1 VTEWPSELP
10 GLDIK
15 TALSQ
20 LGGKKKLYLRLL
32 AMFEDSHLQDIDRL
46 LAAASEQDWK
56 AVYEINHALK
66 GVTGNLAANELYQ
79 LCIDI
84 DGKLKDEQHDIESL
98 LSALPVAMT
107 TLLASITQAT
117 QLPLDE

>member
-1 VTEWPSELP
+1 MADWPSELP

-32 AMFEDSHLQDIDRL
+32 GMFEDSHQEDVNRL
-46 LAAASEQDWK
+46 LAAANEQDWK

-66 GVTGNLAANELYQ
+66 GVSGNLAANQLYQ

-84 DGKLKDEQHDIESL
+84 DGKLKHEQHDIEAE
-98 LSALPVAMT
+98 LSALPTAMQ
-107 TLLASITQAT
+107 TLLNSITEAR
-117 QLPLDE
+117 QLPLED

>member
-1 VTEWPSELP
+1 MAEWPDNLP

-32 AMFEDSHLQDIDRL
+32 GMFKDSHLQDIDRL
-46 LAAASEQDWK
+46 LAAAKEQDWK

-84 DGKLKDEQHDIESL
+84 DVKLKDESHDIEDM
-98 LSALPVAMT
+98 LSALPVAMV
-107 TLLASITQAT
+107 TLLASISQAT
-117 QLPLDE
+117 LLPLDE

>member
-1 VTEWPSELP
+1 MTEWPSELP

-32 AMFEDSHLQDIDRL
+32 GMFEDSHLQDIDRL
-46 LAAASEQDWK
+46 LAAAREQDWK

-84 DGKLKDEQHDIESL
+84 DGKLKDEQHDIEAL
-98 LSALPVAMT
+98 LTALPVAMT
-107 TLLASITQAT
+107 TLLASITQAA

>member
-1 VTEWPSELP
+1 MADWPSELP

-15 TALSQ
+15 QALNQ

-32 AMFEDSHLQDIDRL
+32 DMFADAHPQDVKRL
-46 LAAASEQDWK
+46 LAAAAEQDWK

-66 GVTGNLAANELYQ
+66 GVSGNLAASQLYQ

-84 DGKLKDEQHDIESL
+84 DGKLKDERHDIEAELSTLPGAMETL
-98 LSALPVAMT
+98 LSSIAVA
-107 TLLASITQAT
+107 S
-117 QLPLDE
+117 QLPLED

>member
-1 VTEWPSELP
+1 MADWPNKLP

-15 TALSQ
+15 TALGQ

-32 AMFEDSHLQDIDRL
+32 GMFEDSHVEDVNRL
-46 LAAASEQDWK
+46 LAAAQEQDWK

-66 GVTGNLAANELYQ
+66 GVSGNLAASEIYQ

-84 DGKLKDEQHDIESL
+84 DVKLKDEQHDIEQQL
-98 LSALPVAMT
+98 TALPTAMD
-107 TLLASITQAT
+107 TLLASIKEASV
-117 QLPLDE
+117 LPLDE

>member
-1 VTEWPSELP
+1 VAEWPNELP

-32 AMFEDSHLQDIDRL
+32 GMFEDSHVQDIDRL
-46 LAAASEQDWK
+46 LAAASEQDWE

-66 GVTGNLAANELYQ
+66 GVTGNLAASELYQ
-79 LCIDI
+79 LSIDI
-84 DGKLKDEQHDIESL
+84 DVKLKDKQHDIEAL
-98 LSALPVAMT
+98 LAALPLAMD
-107 TLLASITQAT
+107 TLLASISQARL
-117 QLPLDE
+117 LPLDE

>member
-1 VTEWPSELP
+1 MADWPSELP

-32 AMFEDSHLQDIDRL
+32 GMFEDSHQEDVNRL
-46 LAAASEQDWK
+46 LAAANEQDWK

-66 GVTGNLAANELYQ
+66 GVSGNLAANQLYQ

-84 DGKLKDEQHDIESL
+84 DGKLKHDQHDIETE
-98 LSALPVAMT
+98 LSALPDAMQI
-107 TLLASITQAT
+107 LLNSISEAS
-117 QLPLDE
+117 QLPLEE

>member
-1 VTEWPSELP
+1 MTEWPSELP